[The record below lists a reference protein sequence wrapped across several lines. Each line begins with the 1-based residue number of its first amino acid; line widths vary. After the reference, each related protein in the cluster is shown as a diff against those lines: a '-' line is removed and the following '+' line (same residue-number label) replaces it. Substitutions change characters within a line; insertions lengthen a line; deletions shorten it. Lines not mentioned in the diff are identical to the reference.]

1 MCFEPALGDHLPSMN
16 AGPLPSALGYLK
28 KKKDFWEK
36 ELNKMHCLDSSS
48 FTYASLP
55 KQCFA

>member
-28 KKKDFWEK
+28 KKKRLLRK
-36 ELNKMHCLDSSS
+36 GIKQNALPSQLQLHICLS
-48 FTYASLP
+48 P
-55 KQCFA
+55 